1 MDKKHFHRLRTA
13 YQYTVRHLRDKLS
26 AITCSAAMRRHRR
39 LNHRGIQY
47 VVLADAREYLP
58 AVPQTSGYN
67 RIDIRE
73 PRTAVSVKPSN
84 SSRPINDSEQL
95 SDVLQK
101 HSPSRLSE
109 DKINISDSEDEHN
122 NVAISELQEESN
134 SIPEELSMS
143 IRQNELN
150 INDDEQSRGSHY
162 YSSSKLSE
170 DKINISDSEDEHNN
184 VAISE
189 LQEESNSIPEEL
201 SMSIRQNELNIN
213 YDEQSRGSHYYS
225 SPKLSE
231 DIINIS
237 DFVDEQSKV
246 EFANIPKQLP
256 MSRKQNESNLNV
268 DEQLKSSFQKQL
280 SEQLGDKNISD
291 SIDGHNIVA
300 TLESKVESDNIPK
313 EPLFAFQSL
322 EHNVGVISSGPEQ
335 ELEPPD
341 YENQFKIHQ
350 QFLLDNIVSLNRDL
364 DRIKTTLRTVNL
376 LSLPDRGVRL
386 QLSVTEKQAEIQRVK
401 EELLK
406 LQSDQIQSSN
416 FASSGL
422 SDNTKIPTATAL
434 LVEAPHGFG
443 KKALETH
450 RVQKALTE
458 DAITQLHSSLN
469 KCPGEDIF
477 AENPKYLKTGVSLM
491 PHQKRALAWLMWRE
505 SQSPSG
511 GILADD
517 MGLGKTLTMISLVLK
532 SQEIRTRNN
541 SSSDEDSEKENSWI
555 SSRKGKMERGGTLVV
570 CPATLLGQWEG
581 EVNSKC
587 KRGAVDVEIYHGSNR
602 EVKPRR
608 LARRDIVITTF
619 NLVLTEGSQKAIEN
633 VSTNHKKGVLHNI
646 KWERIILD
654 EAHVIRNHKSKTS
667 LAVFQLR
674 GRYRWALTGTP
685 IHNKELDLY
694 SLLKFLKCTPFDD
707 YMVWKR
713 WVDNKNFAGQQRLKT
728 VMNSIMLRRTK
739 TQLQQEGS
747 LQCLPQKEF
756 HLIDVSLDEE
766 ESKVY
771 QKVLVFSRTLFA
783 QFLHQKAEKEQLTM
797 IGCETSGAPNPL
809 DPKSQLA
816 AWHQKLSRMDNI
828 KSFEILVLLLRLRQ
842 LCCHPSLISSMLDR
856 DNCDTDCIE
865 GDDDDLV
872 SALGRLGLEN
882 REELSSSSGPS
893 IDQVVKDNIL
903 SSSNPVFNKDRVSS
917 KMKLLLETLQVK
929 VLDTKEK
936 AVIVSQWTGML
947 ELLAQHLRS
956 QGVSCVTLCGSVP
969 VKDRAALV
977 DSINGTSCRP
987 QVMLLSLTAGGVGLN
1002 LVGAN
1007 HLFLFDLH
1015 WNPQLEA
1022 QACDRVYR
1030 VGQTR
1035 TVHVYKFVTQET
1047 IEQRIKLLQDQKMSL
1062 ADGVLSG
1069 ARERQHTKLSLND
1082 LKMLFSV

>member
-1 MDKKHFHRLRTA
+1 
-13 YQYTVRHLRDKLS
+13 
-26 AITCSAAMRRHRR
+26 MRRHRR
-39 LNHRGIQY
+39 LNHRGLQY

-73 PRTAVSVKPSN
+73 PRTGVSVKPSN

-162 YSSSKLSE
+162 YSS
-170 DKINISDSEDEHNN
+170 
-184 VAISE
+184 
-189 LQEESNSIPEEL
+189 
-201 SMSIRQNELNIN
+201 
-213 YDEQSRGSHYYS
+213 
-225 SPKLSE
+225 PKLSE

-268 DEQLKSSFQKQL
+268 DEQLKSSFQMQL

-882 REELSSSSGPS
+882 REELSSSSGRPS

>member
-1 MDKKHFHRLRTA
+1 MADQFKKFQNNTTA
-13 YQYTVRHLRDKLS
+13 IIIFSSDSNDDSFENISKNYSSDSDNTIDIIDVSYNENVTTKPKFKINYKRIKQVSESDSEDDIS
-26 AITCSAAMRRHRR
+26 AINT
-39 LNHRGIQY
+39 L
-47 VVLADAREYLP
+47 
-58 AVPQTSGYN
+58 
-67 RIDIRE
+67 
-73 PRTAVSVKPSN
+73 AVSGKPN
-84 SSRPINDSEQL
+84 NYSRPINDNEQ
-95 SDVLQK
+95 STSVLQK
-101 HSPSRLSE
+101 RSLSRLSE
-109 DKINISDSEDEHN
+109 DKTNISHSADEHN
-122 NVAISELQEESN
+122 DVAVSELQEESD

-143 IRQNELN
+143 RRQNELN
-150 INDDEQSRGSHY
+150 INDDEQSGGPHY
-162 YSSSKLSE
+162 NSSSKQSE
-170 DKINISDSEDEHNN
+170 DIINISDSDDEHD

-189 LQEESNSIPEEL
+189 LQEES
-201 SMSIRQNELNIN
+201 
-213 YDEQSRGSHYYS
+213 
-225 SPKLSE
+225 
-231 DIINIS
+231 
-237 DFVDEQSKV
+237 
-246 EFANIPKQLP
+246 
-256 MSRKQNESNLNV
+256 
-268 DEQLKSSFQKQL
+268 
-280 SEQLGDKNISD
+280 
-291 SIDGHNIVA
+291 
-300 TLESKVESDNIPK
+300 DNIPK
-313 EPLFAFQSL
+313 EPLSAFLSL
-322 EHNVGVISSGPEQ
+322 EHNVEVISSGPEQ
-335 ELEPPD
+335 EELEPPD
-341 YENQFKIHQ
+341 YENQFKIQQ
-350 QFLLDNIVSLNRDL
+350 QFLLDKIVSLNRDL

-376 LSLPDRGVRL
+376 SSLPDRGVRL
-386 QLSVTEKQAEIQRVK
+386 QLSVTEKQAEIQHFK
-401 EELLK
+401 EKLLK

-416 FASSGL
+416 SAPPGL
-422 SDNTKIPTATAL
+422 SGDANLPTATAL

-458 DAITQLHSSLN
+458 EAITQLHSSLN

-477 AENPKYLKTGVSLM
+477 AEDPKYLKAGVSLM

-532 SQEIRTRNN
+532 SQETRTRND
-541 SSSDEDSEKENSWI
+541 SSSEEDSEKENSLLD
-555 SSRKGKMERGGTLVV
+555 SRKEKMERGGTLVV

-587 KRGAVDVEIYHGSNR
+587 KRGAVDVEIYHGSKR

-619 NLVLTEGSQKAIEN
+619 NLVLTEGSQKAVDN
-633 VSTNHKKGVLHNI
+633 VSTNRKKGVLHNIKWERIILDEAHVIRNHKSKTSLAVFQLRGRYRWALTATTKDCDELHHASSNQDSTPTGRFSSVLKKGVLHNI

-707 YMVWKR
+707 YMFWKC
-713 WVDNKNFAGQQRLKT
+713 WVDNKNLASQQRLKT

-756 HLIDVSLDEE
+756 HLIDISLDEE

-797 IGCETSGAPNPL
+797 MGCEPSEASNPFN
-809 DPKSQLA
+809 PKGQLA
-816 AWHQKLSRMDNI
+816 AWYQKLSGMDNI

-865 GDDDDLV
+865 GADEDLV

-882 REELSSSSGPS
+882 REEVSSSSRPS
-893 IDQVVKDNIL
+893 IDQVMKDNIL

-929 VLDTKEK
+929 VFDTKEK
-936 AVIVSQWTGML
+936 AVIVSQWTSML

-977 DSINGTSCRP
+977 DSINGTSHRP

-1047 IEQRIKLLQDQKMSL
+1047 IEQRIKLLQDQKVSL

-1069 ARERQHTKLSLND
+1069 TRERQHTKLSLND
-1082 LKMLFSV
+1082 LKMLFNV

>member
-1 MDKKHFHRLRTA
+1 MDGSENMDCGAVQAVGRVVGA
-13 YQYTVRHLRDKLS
+13 ACAS
-26 AITCSAAMRRHRR
+26 AQERYKGR
-39 LNHRGIQY
+39 LNSEAQH
-47 VVLADAREYLP
+47 
-58 AVPQTSGYN
+58 T
-67 RIDIRE
+67 
-73 PRTAVSVKPSN
+73 VSVKPSN
-84 SSRPINDSEQL
+84 SSRPINDNEQL
-95 SDVLQK
+95 SGVFQK
-101 HSPSRLSE
+101 HSLSRLSE

-150 INDDEQSRGSHY
+150 INDDEQSKGSHY
-162 YSSSKLSE
+162 YSSSK
-170 DKINISDSEDEHNN
+170 
-184 VAISE
+184 
-189 LQEESNSIPEEL
+189 Q
-201 SMSIRQNELNIN
+201 
-213 YDEQSRGSHYYS
+213 
-225 SPKLSE
+225 SE

-268 DEQLKSSFQKQL
+268 DEQSKSSFQKQL

-291 SIDGHNIVA
+291 SIDGHKIVT
-300 TLESKVESDNIPK
+300 TLESKVESDK

-335 ELEPPD
+335 EELKPPD

-350 QFLLDNIVSLNRDL
+350 QILLDKIVSLNRDL
-364 DRIKTTLRTVNL
+364 DRIKTTLRTVNS

-386 QLSVTEKQAEIQRVK
+386 QLSVAEKQAEIQRVK

-406 LQSDQIQSSN
+406 LQSHQIQSSN
-416 FASSGL
+416 VASPGL
-422 SDNTKIPTATAL
+422 SGNSKLPTATAL

-458 DAITQLHSSLN
+458 EAITQLHSSLN

-477 AENPKYLKTGVSLM
+477 AENPKHLKAGVSLM

-619 NLVLTEGSQKAIEN
+619 NLVLTEGSQKAIDN
-633 VSTNHKKGVLHNI
+633 VSTNHKKGVIHNI

-667 LAVFQLR
+667 QAVFQLR

-713 WVDNKNFAGQQRLKT
+713 WVDNKNLAGQQRLKT

-756 HLIDVSLDEE
+756 HLIDVSLDED

-797 IGCETSGAPNPL
+797 MGCETSGAPDPF
-809 DPKSQLA
+809 DPKGQLA
-816 AWHQKLSRMDNI
+816 AWHQKLSGMDNI

-872 SALGRLGLEN
+872 SALGRLNLEN

-917 KMKLLLETLQVK
+917 KMKLLLEILQVK

-977 DSINGTSCRP
+977 DSINGTSRRP

-1047 IEQRIKLLQDQKMSL
+1047 IEQRIKLLQDQKVSL

>member
-1 MDKKHFHRLRTA
+1 
-13 YQYTVRHLRDKLS
+13 
-26 AITCSAAMRRHRR
+26 
-39 LNHRGIQY
+39 
-47 VVLADAREYLP
+47 
-58 AVPQTSGYN
+58 
-67 RIDIRE
+67 
-73 PRTAVSVKPSN
+73 
-84 SSRPINDSEQL
+84 
-95 SDVLQK
+95 
-101 HSPSRLSE
+101 
-109 DKINISDSEDEHN
+109 
-122 NVAISELQEESN
+122 
-134 SIPEELSMS
+134 
-143 IRQNELN
+143 
-150 INDDEQSRGSHY
+150 
-162 YSSSKLSE
+162 
-170 DKINISDSEDEHNN
+170 
-184 VAISE
+184 
-189 LQEESNSIPEEL
+189 
-201 SMSIRQNELNIN
+201 
-213 YDEQSRGSHYYS
+213 
-225 SPKLSE
+225 
-231 DIINIS
+231 
-237 DFVDEQSKV
+237 
-246 EFANIPKQLP
+246 
-256 MSRKQNESNLNV
+256 
-268 DEQLKSSFQKQL
+268 
-280 SEQLGDKNISD
+280 
-291 SIDGHNIVA
+291 
-300 TLESKVESDNIPK
+300 
-313 EPLFAFQSL
+313 
-322 EHNVGVISSGPEQ
+322 
-335 ELEPPD
+335 
-341 YENQFKIHQ
+341 
-350 QFLLDNIVSLNRDL
+350 
-364 DRIKTTLRTVNL
+364 
-376 LSLPDRGVRL
+376 
-386 QLSVTEKQAEIQRVK
+386 
-401 EELLK
+401 
-406 LQSDQIQSSN
+406 
-416 FASSGL
+416 
-422 SDNTKIPTATAL
+422 
-434 LVEAPHGFG
+434 
-443 KKALETH
+443 
-450 RVQKALTE
+450 
-458 DAITQLHSSLN
+458 
-469 KCPGEDIF
+469 
-477 AENPKYLKTGVSLM
+477 
-491 PHQKRALAWLMWRE
+491 
-505 SQSPSG
+505 
-511 GILADD
+511 
-517 MGLGKTLTMISLVLK
+517 MISLVLK
-532 SQEIRTRNN
+532 SQETRTRND
-541 SSSDEDSEKENSWI
+541 SSSEEDSEKENSLLD
-555 SSRKGKMERGGTLVV
+555 SRNEKMERGGTLVV

-587 KRGAVDVEIYHGSNR
+587 KRGAVDVEIYHGSKR

-619 NLVLTEGSQKAIEN
+619 NLVLTEGSQKAVDN
-633 VSTNHKKGVLHNI
+633 VSTNRKKGVLHNI

-713 WVDNKNFAGQQRLKT
+713 WVDNKNLAGQQRLKT

-797 IGCETSGAPNPL
+797 MGCEPSEASNPFN
-809 DPKSQLA
+809 PKGQLA
-816 AWHQKLSRMDNI
+816 AWYQKLSGMDNI

-865 GDDDDLV
+865 GADEDLV

-882 REELSSSSGPS
+882 REEVSSSSRPS
-893 IDQVVKDNIL
+893 IDQVMKDNIL

-929 VLDTKEK
+929 VFDTKEK
-936 AVIVSQWTGML
+936 AVIVSQWTSML

-977 DSINGTSCRP
+977 DSINGTSHRP

-1047 IEQRIKLLQDQKMSL
+1047 IEQRIKLLQDQKVSL

-1069 ARERQHTKLSLND
+1069 TRERQHTKLSLND
-1082 LKMLFSV
+1082 LKMLFNV